1 MKKKCL
7 NKNYENIKKMIEN
20 NQKKLC
26 YVQGPT
32 GPKGEIGPAGVKG
45 DIGPTGPKGENGPVS
60 VDVGNTETIDAGMN
74 AVVIN
79 RGTNKNVILDFR
91 IPKGLKGDMGP
102 IGPKGDTGPR
112 GLPGEIGRAEH
123 ISIDETTT
131 VEADEEAQV
140 LDNFENLVHHLS
152 FYIPKGKQGPR
163 GIAGPVGPAGLD
175 GEKGPTGP
183 TGPAGPAADIAYA
196 MRFLNQQQ
204 QLQIP
209 QNQEVIIPFN
219 EQGSAF
225 NTEYVTNGI
234 KVKDTGFYLISYYL
248 SAAPQND
255 VTITVKA
262 NANDIIV
269 AGSNISAEWTQDFIG
284 NVSNTVI
291 APLKENDIV
300 NLKISTLN
308 ATSLSFNGSTNA
320 TLCINKIH

>member
-1 MKKKCL
+1 MKRKCL
-7 NKNYENIKKMIEN
+7 NQNYEIIKKRLEN
-20 NQKKLC
+20 TKLC

-32 GPKGEIGPAGVKG
+32 GPKGDIGPTGLKG
-45 DIGPTGPKGENGPVS
+45 DIGPTGPKGDNGPVTI
-60 VDVGNTETIDAGMN
+60 DIGNTETIDAGMN
-74 AVVIN
+74 ATVIN
-79 RGTNKNVILDFR
+79 RGTNKEVILDFR
-91 IPKGLKGDMGP
+91 IPKGLKGDIGST
-102 IGPKGDTGPR
+102 GPKGDTGPR

-140 LDNFENLVHHLS
+140 LDDFENLVHHLS

-163 GIAGPVGPAGLD
+163 GIAGPVGPAGLE

-183 TGPAGPAADIAYA
+183 TGPAFSSAYA

-225 NTEYVTNGI
+225 NAEYVTNGI
-234 KVKDTGFYLISYYL
+234 KVKETGFYLINYYL
-248 SAAPQND
+248 SAAPQD
-255 VTITVKA
+255 DATITLKVEA
-262 NANDIIV
+262 NNLIV
-269 AGSNISAEWTQDFIG
+269 AGSQISAEWTQEFIG
-284 NVSNTVI
+284 NVGNTI
-291 APLKENDIV
+291 IGALNENDIV
-300 NLKISTLN
+300 TLKISSLN

-320 TLCINKIH
+320 TLCINKVH